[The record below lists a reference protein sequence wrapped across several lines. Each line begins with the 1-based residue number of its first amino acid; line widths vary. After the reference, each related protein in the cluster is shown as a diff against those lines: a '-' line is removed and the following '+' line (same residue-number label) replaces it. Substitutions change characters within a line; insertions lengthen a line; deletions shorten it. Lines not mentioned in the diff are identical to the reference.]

1 MSKRPTAR
9 QAANEPYWFA
19 KDQEVSKAV
28 TPMTDPEYTVEFD
41 GKETYVICNGVKL
54 AIRRDDRW
62 VSIEPGVT
70 VRDIVENGRH
80 GIEVEFRRGR
90 APQRPCPSFA
100 NSAIRKWKSLTVPA
114 TKVASIAHRTESSR

>member
-28 TPMTDPEYTVEFD
+28 TPMTDPEYKVEFD

-54 AIRRDDRW
+54 AIRRDNRRLPCARPIERW
-62 VSIEPGVT
+62 EEGEMPKEKTLEEKLEEASSA
-70 VRDIVENGRH
+70 VE
-80 GIEVEFRRGR
+80 R
-90 APQRPCPSFA
+90 AA
-100 NSAIRKWKSLTVPA
+100 
-114 TKVASIAHRTESSR
+114 